1 MKKEVFDIIKILIIV
16 FVFFYVLRLL
26 KNLCEVD
33 QIYES
38 TKLIE
43 GLCSD
48 SNGTVLPDIT
58 DQGECV
64 GEVGSET
71 GNTWTPEGTCS
82 GGDHQTEES
91 CTSNGLCNDYETT
104 SNVTQDTCSN
114 LYTGGPDAQWT
125 LNTWTPNSQA
135 TCAPDCTFTTG
146 DSSTC
151 GTGCNYTAPVAA
163 VAESCASSDGSDA
176 ACAAVTNDGT
186 EATCTGAGGTCVYTA
201 PVAAVAESC
210 ATDPNLVCAGDSSSC
225 DSTSGCVYTAPSS
238 QGTCSDGNFTSEQ
251 LCIAQGSCN
260 DLNQSGTADDC
271 ETLHTANS
279 ERATWT
285 PFTWTPS
292 GTTTDPQTYN
302 CTIPT
307 IPSNYVLGTPGDITT
322 LECAP
327 NHAGTALVG
336 GGEPSLSTC
345 NANGEYQLSG
355 CPSCTVPDSNNLPQG
370 YQLDSSN
377 NIICSTGYLG
387 NVEMGCPIGGGNYT
401 LSGCTPSVN
410 QNNVCLDQ
418 NSNVISGI
426 NDETSCGHCNN
437 INGGTITDENTCED
451 GTYHSVLASCSGT
464 NSANEVLTSRG
475 ACEGAVGECYEDG
488 ALVTELDATGSP
500 RGCIW
505 TPSIEAVWTPH
516 TWVGSGNQSAPSCVR
531 PVNTAYNFSGANETL
546 SIDGFDVQ
554 GITCNT
560 GYQESSDGVG
570 ITVQPC
576 SNNGEEYSVS
586 GCIIQNNDT
595 NDTDCSDGY
604 IQGTVD
610 VPSTTCPQGCILTN
624 ATDEIVA
631 QCGTTDQSDACKNG
645 TELNCS
651 TLGNTPGDCTWNQGA
666 CLTKNVTECLDI
678 MITDQPTC
686 EGAGSCTWSP
696 MVPAQEETCTILTD
710 NSDQETNN
718 AVQAATNAC
727 TASASAAQAVSDQ
740 AATDGNLEGAANAQI
755 LANDAMDCVNE
766 LNNSVSSGEVT
777 IEQIKEILEKTQ
789 KNNEKLSETI
799 DLNRQDLI
807 KINSKLS
814 HAVAVGG
821 SAESRWEH
829 LDELHKKQD
838 DPLKTWGLIILVV
851 FGFVVL
857 VVIFYLKFKGVE
869 DVANIVREASS
880 DIINIKK

>member
-125 LNTWTPNSQA
+125 PNTWTPNSQD

-163 VAESCASSDGSDA
+163 VAESCA
-176 ACAAVTNDGT
+176 
-186 EATCTGAGGTCVYTA
+186 
-201 PVAAVAESC
+201 
-210 ATDPNLVCAGDSSSC
+210 TDPNLVCAGDSSSC
-225 DSTSGCVYTAPSS
+225 DATSGCVYTAPSS

-260 DLNQSGTADDC
+260 DLNQSGTADNC

-327 NHAGTALVG
+327 NHDGTALVG
-336 GGEPSLSTC
+336 GEDPLLSTC
-345 NANGEYQLSG
+345 NVDGEYQ
-355 CPSCTVPDSNNLPQG
+355 
-370 YQLDSSN
+370 
-377 NIICSTGYLG
+377 
-387 NVEMGCPIGGGNYT
+387 

>member
-163 VAESCASSDGSDA
+163 VAESCA
-176 ACAAVTNDGT
+176 
-186 EATCTGAGGTCVYTA
+186 
-201 PVAAVAESC
+201 
-210 ATDPNLVCAGDSSSC
+210 TDPNLVCAGDSSSC
-225 DSTSGCVYTAPSS
+225 DATSGCVYTAPSS

-345 NANGEYQLSG
+345 NANGEYQ
-355 CPSCTVPDSNNLPQG
+355 
-370 YQLDSSN
+370 
-377 NIICSTGYLG
+377 
-387 NVEMGCPIGGGNYT
+387 